1 LLSAKQ
7 YTGAAGR
14 KAVEEHFIRNGQSVR
29 LSPIMGGHWRIHHA
43 VPKSAPLVTL
53 VIPTRNRRELLIK
66 CVESILDK
74 TTYRNYEILIADN
87 ESDDPK
93 LKAYY
98 KKASKRGGF
107 SVLPCHGPF
116 NFSAINNRAVERAQG
131 EIIGLLNNDLEAITP
146 DWLDEMVGHAL
157 RPEIGVVG
165 AKLYYPDM
173 TVQHA
178 GVITG
183 IGGVAGHAFKH
194 SARRDQGTP
203 QNRAHVAHN
212 VSAVTAACAVL
223 RKSVF
228 LEARGFDENNL
239 KIAFNDVDFCLR
251 VQDLGYRN
259 LFTPFAEFIHHESA
273 SRGAEDSPEKV
284 ARFQTEVAFMK
295 QRWGERL
302 LNDPAYNPNLTLET
316 EDFGF
321 ACPPRTP
328 ALG

>member
-1 LLSAKQ
+1 
-7 YTGAAGR
+7 
-14 KAVEEHFIRNGQSVR
+14 
-29 LSPIMGGHWRIHHA
+29 MGGHWRVHHA
-43 VPKSAPLVTL
+43 ISTPPPLVTL

-66 CVESILDK
+66 CVESILEK
-74 TTYRNYEILIADN
+74 TTYENFEILIADN

-93 LKAYY
+93 LKKYY
-98 KKASKRGGF
+98 KKAVKRGRF
-107 SVLPCHGPF
+107 SVISCPGPF
-116 NFSAINNRAVERAQG
+116 NYSAINNRAVEHAHG
-131 EIIGLLNNDLEAITP
+131 EIIGLLNNDLEAINA

-157 RPEIGVVG
+157 RAEIGVVG

-194 SARRDQGTP
+194 TAQRDPGTP
-203 QNRAHVAHN
+203 QNRAYVTHN
-212 VSAVTAACAVL
+212 VSALTAACVVL

-228 LEARGFDENNL
+228 LEAGGFEENNL

-251 VQDLGYRN
+251 VQDLGYLN
-259 LFTPFAEFIHHESA
+259 VFTPFAELIHHESA
-273 SRGAEDSPEKV
+273 SRGLEDSPEKV

-295 QRWGERL
+295 QRWGDRL
-302 LNDPAYNPNLTLET
+302 VKDPAYNPNLTLET

-328 ALG
+328 SLG